1 MTPLPIGMPAAVVA
15 LGESHARAAVAL
27 AHGAHLCTE
36 VVLGKPLTPAG
47 THTNEACSGTNCGF
61 LAYNEG
67 VSRRDLDI
75 F

>member
-36 VVLGKPLTPAG
+36 VVLGKPLTPL
-47 THTNEACSGTNCGF
+47 CSQCPMECLWVF
-61 LAYNEG
+61 L
-67 VSRRDLDI
+67 S
-75 F
+75 FQ